1 MKGREGRDKCGV
13 GEGYTE
19 PCEGGGALRAV
30 GREGW
35 DLTQVTSD
43 DSGCC
48 KEDCCGSKGQRCG
61 WEWSDCTGPDG

>member
-1 MKGREGRDKCGV
+1 MGLGG
-13 GEGYTE
+13 GYTE

-35 DLTQVTSD
+35 DLTLVVSTG

-48 KEDCCGSKGQRCG
+48 TEDYCGQQGPALWVG
-61 WEWSDCTGPDG
+61 VEDCTGPDE